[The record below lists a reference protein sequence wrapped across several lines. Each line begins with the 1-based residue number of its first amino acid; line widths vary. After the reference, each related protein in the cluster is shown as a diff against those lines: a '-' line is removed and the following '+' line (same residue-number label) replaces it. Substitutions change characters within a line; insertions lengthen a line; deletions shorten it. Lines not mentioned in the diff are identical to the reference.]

1 MRKQFLACIA
11 AICFAASSFAQTE
24 ATAATGNSNSK
35 KEMKKNKPQIGLK
48 AGYNYA
54 YLAGSAVK
62 NFDPGGHNGFMVAA
76 FYSPRQ
82 HTGLGY
88 RTELIFS
95 RQGFSYDESGR
106 MQNVSQDYIFMPH
119 FTTISIGKFFQ
130 IQIGAQAGYLLSA
143 KKKPDDGSTT
153 GTSNTQTDVTGYM
166 DRFDYGLAG
175 GVEICPVAGLLLGA
189 RYNISLG
196 NPYKQDYST
205 TAGTGGIPM
214 PYPFPFDPSQV
225 KNKNAVVQLFVGYKF

>member
-11 AICFAASSFAQTE
+11 SICFAASSFAQMAPTQS
-24 ATAATGNSNSK
+24 APAGNSNSK
-35 KEMKKNKPQIGLK
+35 KEMKKNGPQLGLK

-54 YLAGSAVK
+54 YLAGSPVK
-62 NFDPGGHNGFMVAA
+62 NFDPRGHNGFMVAG

-143 KKKPDDGSTT
+143 KKKPDDGST
-153 GTSNTQTDVTGYM
+153 SSTQTDVTKYM

-189 RYNISLG
+189 RYNLSLG
-196 NPYKQDYST
+196 NPYKQDYS

-214 PYPFPFDPSQV
+214 PYPFPFDPSQI
-225 KNKNAVVQLFVGYKF
+225 KDKNAVVQLFVGYKF